1 MVLLKIR
8 RKIIRNEI
16 EGLEQTVI
24 LDEFQKICHIETLTI
39 FTIPMNEEV
48 LEKMMKN
55 DRRTFFKLYDVV
67 FDAVYRYAVRRV
79 GRTDY
84 LKRLV
89 NRTFY
94 RAYHQ
99 LDQYFEEN
107 VSFRLWILRH
117 AKRVADEMGAPMRAD
132 VEDALADLDQRDL
145 EMVFF
150 KNFEGL
156 TDSEVAYVL
165 DVEESAFTPLYY
177 RLLSKLKSKL

>member
-1 MVLLKIR
+1 MVFR

-16 EGLEQTVI
+16 AGLGQTVM
-24 LDEFQKICHIETLTI
+24 LDEFANFCHIETLTI
-39 FTIPMNEEV
+39 FKMTTNEEV
-48 LEKMMKN
+48 LEKMMEN
-55 DRRTFFKLYDVV
+55 DSRVFFKLYNVV
-67 FDAVYRYAVRRV
+67 FDPVYRYAVRRV

-107 VSFRLWILRH
+107 VSFRLWVLRH

-132 VEDALADLDQRDL
+132 VEDALTELDQRDL

-156 TDSEVAYVL
+156 PDSEVAYIL